1 MKNQIPIYKEIKRIA
16 CLNAQINRLVNI
28 LGERFDGYGIDWY
41 SAELVSGLTVGERG
55 LYDGETCIAE
65 WCDDYFV
72 DQHTGYCAYYYYGDL
87 YFRTDVPGQYVKV
100 YYHC

>member
-16 CLNAQINRLVNI
+16 CLNAQRDRFINI
-28 LGERFDGYGIDWY
+28 LEERFEDYGIDWH

-55 LYDGETCIAE
+55 LYHGEICIAE

-72 DQHTGYCAYYYYGDL
+72 DQHTGYCEDDYYGSL

-100 YYHC
+100 SYAC

>member
-28 LGERFDGYGIDWY
+28 LEERFEDYGIDWN

-55 LYDGETCIAE
+55 LYHGEICIAE

-72 DQHTGYCAYYYYGDL
+72 NQHTGYCEDSYYGQL
-87 YFRTDVPGQYVKV
+87 YFRTDVPGQYVRV
-100 YYHC
+100 CCAC

>member
-1 MKNQIPIYKEIKRIA
+1 MKHQIPIYKEIKRIA
-16 CLNAQINRLVNI
+16 RLSAQINRLVNI
-28 LGERFDGYGIDWY
+28 LEERFEDYGIDWY

-55 LYDGETCIAE
+55 LYHGKFCIAE

-72 DQHTGYCAYYYYGDL
+72 DQHTGYCEDDYFGHL

-100 YYHC
+100 CFNC

>member
-16 CLNAQINRLVNI
+16 CLNAQINRLI
-28 LGERFDGYGIDWY
+28 YSLGDKIDDSGIYWY

-55 LYDGETCIAE
+55 LYQDGTCIAE

-72 DQHTGYCAYYYYGDL
+72 DQHTGCFGDDYYGDL

-100 YYHC
+100 PFAC

>member
-16 CLNAQINRLVNI
+16 CLNAQINRLVYA
-28 LGERFDGYGIDWY
+28 LGGKIDDCGIDWN
-41 SAELVSGLTVGERG
+41 SAELVSGLTVGEHG
-55 LYDGETCIAE
+55 LYHGETCIAE

-72 DQHTGYCAYYYYGDL
+72 KQHTGYCEDDYYGHL

-100 YYHC
+100 YFNC

>member
-1 MKNQIPIYKEIKRIA
+1 MKCQIPIYKEIKRIA
-16 CLNAQINRLVNI
+16 CLNAQISRLVDI
-28 LGERFDGYGIDWY
+28 LGERFEDYGIDWH

-55 LYDGETCIAE
+55 LYKGKICIAE

-72 DQHTGYCAYYYYGDL
+72 RQYAGYCEDDYYGYL

-100 YYHC
+100 EFAC